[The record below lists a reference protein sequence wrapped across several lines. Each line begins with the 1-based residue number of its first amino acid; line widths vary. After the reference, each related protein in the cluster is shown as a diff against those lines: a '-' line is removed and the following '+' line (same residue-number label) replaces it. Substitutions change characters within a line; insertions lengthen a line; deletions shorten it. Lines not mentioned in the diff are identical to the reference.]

1 MIYQYLVVQKKNI
14 QIDGFKGG
22 NITAIFGGSEL
33 NFTDSTLA
41 DGINNLE
48 VIFIFGGTNIMIPSD
63 WSVSIQTTS
72 ILGSMKDKRII
83 QQSQAFDKNK
93 QLVITGIA
101 LLVVAK

>member
-1 MIYQYLVVQKKNI
+1 M
-14 QIDGFKGG
+14 
-22 NITAIFGGSEL
+22 EL
-33 NFTDSTLA
+33 IIWKLF
-41 DGINNLE
+41 
-48 VIFIFGGTNIMIPSD
+48 FIFGGTNIMIPSD

-101 LLVVAK
+101 LFGGGEIKNFVSF